1 MKLETFKIRELIIP
15 KRIEISSVFQ
25 TCIFLFSLLNTTT
38 LFDGP
43 LGHML
48 AMVWNGLLGCML
60 ATGCDE
66 LSSQRL
72 AMDQQAVMDRYV
84 YSL

>member
-1 MKLETFKIRELIIP
+1 MHSTK
-15 KRIEISSVFQ
+15 
-25 TCIFLFSLLNTTT
+25 NH
-38 LFDGP
+38 DGP

-48 AMVWNGLLGCML
+48 AMVCNGLLGCML
-60 ATGCDE
+60 ATGYDE

-84 YSL
+84 LMDLSITCLLWP

>member
-1 MKLETFKIRELIIP
+1 MNSSFLKESRSRQSFVSKL
-15 KRIEISSVFQ
+15 
-25 TCIFLFSLLNTTT
+25 CIF
-38 LFDGP
+38 FDGP

-48 AMVWNGLLGCML
+48 AMVCNGLLGCML
-60 ATGCDE
+60 ATGYDE

-84 YSL
+84 LMDLSITCLLWP